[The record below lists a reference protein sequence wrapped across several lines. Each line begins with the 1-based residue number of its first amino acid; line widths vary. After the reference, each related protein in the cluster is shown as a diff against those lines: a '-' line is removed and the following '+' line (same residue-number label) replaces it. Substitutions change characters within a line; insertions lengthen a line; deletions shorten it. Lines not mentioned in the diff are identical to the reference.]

1 MAHTTSIHQDVF
13 HVGVVLTPGFSLM
26 AFASTVEPL
35 RGANLV
41 SGTAL
46 YRWTYLSPEGGTS
59 RSGGGLE
66 VITAALPGAS
76 EADFDMVVVCGGLGC
91 ESYHSRKLDA
101 FLRRIM
107 RRNVVVGSVST
118 ASFVLA
124 RTGLLDNR
132 RCTVHWDYLESFR
145 EAFPQVEATNDLFV
159 IDHGVFTCAG
169 GTAAMDVM
177 LHFIMQRHGDA
188 FARAVSDQFIYGTMR
203 HPTDAQ
209 RTALRVRLGIADP
222 VVIGTVGLMEG
233 AIEAP
238 LTLPEL
244 ARAVGVSTRQ
254 LERLFRRYLGCSP
267 AQYYIRTRLE
277 RARGLLRQT
286 ALSVMEIGLA
296 CGFTSAS
303 HFARTYRSH
312 FKIAPSADRRSESVP
327 FPGIASLP
335 SIDGAEAAPA
345 DRSAPARHAPSKK
358 TRRQ

>member
-1 MAHTTSIHQDVF
+1 MPYTAPIHHDVY

-41 SGTAL
+41 SGKSL
-46 YRWTYLSPEGGTS
+46 YRWTHLSPDGGVS

-66 VITAALPGAS
+66 VITAALPTAS
-76 EADFDMVVVCGGLGC
+76 EAEFDMVVVCGGLGC
-91 ESYHSRKLDA
+91 ESYRNRKLEA
-101 FLRRIM
+101 FLRRM
-107 RRNVVVGSVST
+107 VRCNVLVGSVST

-124 RTGLLDNR
+124 RAGLLDGR

-145 EAFPQVEATNDLFV
+145 EAFPHIEATSDLFV
-159 IDHGVFTCAG
+159 IDNGVFTCAG

-209 RTALRVRLGIADP
+209 RTALRLRLGIADP
-222 VVIGTVGLMEG
+222 VVVGAVELMEG

-238 LTLPEL
+238 LKLPEL
-244 ARAVGVSTRQ
+244 ARMVGVSTRQ
-254 LERLFRRYLGCSP
+254 LERLFRRHLGCTP
-267 AQYYIRTRLE
+267 AQHYIRTRLE

-286 ALSVMEIGLA
+286 TLSVMEVGLA

-303 HFARTYRSH
+303 HFARAYRSR
-312 FKIAPSADRRSESVP
+312 FKIVPSADRRP
-327 FPGIASLP
+327 DPAAFPGTAFLPARGASRAP
-335 SIDGAEAAPA
+335 IDGPA
-345 DRSAPARHAPSKK
+345 VEGRASAGNGP
-358 TRRQ
+358 